1 MVLSCIHLGYGH
13 FKLQTSYTTNTSNFK
28 LNLQTYKIYKV
39 VDVSFSVGNFRLS
52 TFDFQLRE
60 EHVDGSQPPEVCVK
74 PEVLSP
80 TRRQNAVQVQP
91 VDVNPTAPAEAPAN
105 PDSGAEA
112 AEKAER
118 DQTDQTATGETEE
131 TEKSEKPEAKEISQ
145 HTIQN
150 DKDTEN
156 TPADIPME
164 GEQGDQTGHRPPGED
179 GDVKE
184 NGGKDEQTEQT
195 LEPPLSVS
203 TPQVSTPHVPE
214 VQAEEG
220 QQSVEEDSKKAE
232 ACEAEE
238 DSMSVSE
245 PGAQTTPT
253 EDHKEGDEAEEE
265 QEVLKDPEAEE
276 AKHAQPLTS
285 QASAKKMSRT
295 KADAVGEAL
304 VAEKPKK
311 KDKQNKEKDAKT
323 KKDKKEKDSSKAKK
337 EKKNDGDKKRK
348 GTGDQEATT
357 KRRGGKAS
365 TSKEADAFE
374 LAKAAAGTRTV
385 LMAGLVF
392 VFTFLIF

>member
-1 MVLSCIHLGYGH
+1 M
-13 FKLQTSYTTNTSNFK
+13 
-28 LNLQTYKIYKV
+28 
-39 VDVSFSVGNFRLS
+39 DV
-52 TFDFQLRE
+52 
-60 EHVDGSQPPEVCVK
+60 
-74 PEVLSP
+74 
-80 TRRQNAVQVQP
+80 A
-91 VDVNPTAPAEAPAN
+91 PTAPAEAPAN

-118 DQTDQTATGETEE
+118 DQTDQTATGEAEE
-131 TEKSEKPEAKEISQ
+131 TEKTEKPEAKEISQ

-150 DKDTEN
+150 EKVAEN

-164 GEQGDQTGHRPPGED
+164 GEQGDQTGHRPPGQD

-184 NGGKDEQTEQT
+184 NGGKDGQTEQT

-220 QQSVEEDSKKAE
+220 QQSVEEDSKNAE

-265 QEVLKDPEAEE
+265 QEVLPEDPEAEG

-285 QASAKKMSRT
+285 QASAKKMART

-304 VAEKPKK
+304 AAERPKK
-311 KDKQNKEKDAKT
+311 KEKQNKEKDNKS

-348 GTGDQEATT
+348 GTGKDDQEATT

-365 TSKEADAFE
+365 SSKEVEAFV
-374 LAKAAAGTRTV
+374 LAKAATGTRTV